1 MLRSA
6 RWGRRLGGC
15 LRQCYGSVVFT
26 GLVQTQGRLLARS
39 PRQQGFRLA
48 VGHDLGPL
56 ELGESIA
63 VNGVCLTVT
72 AAQRERFEADTSEET
87 ITRSTLGKLPIGHTV
102 HLERA
107 LRVCDRLGGHIVAGH
122 VDAVTELLEIKPAGD
137 ALELVFAQSAA
148 LIPFVA
154 EKGSIAVDGVSLT
167 INRVSQSSF
176 SVMVVPHTQR
186 STCLGSLRRGDS
198 VNLEADVLARY
209 IVHFARVGVAAPLDQ
224 NPKDSADRDDA
235 LRRTLQR
242 AGLL

>member
-1 MLRSA
+1 MA
-6 RWGRRLGGC
+6 RF
-15 LRQCYGSVVFT
+15 VFT

-48 VGHDLGPL
+48 VGHDLGSL

-72 AAQRERFEADTSEET
+72 ATQRERFEADTSEET
-87 ITRSTLGKLPIGHTV
+87 ISRSTLGKLPLGQSV

-107 LRVCDRLGGHIVAGH
+107 LRVSDRLGGHIVAGH
-122 VDAVTELLEIKPAGD
+122 VDAVAHLLETQSVGD
-137 ALELVFAQSAA
+137 ALELVFEQPTA
-148 LIPFVA
+148 LVPFIA

-167 INRVSQSSF
+167 INRASASSF

-186 STCLGSLRRGDS
+186 STRLGSLRRGDS
-198 VNLEADVLARY
+198 VNLEVDVLARY
-209 IVHFARVGVAAPLDQ
+209 IVHFARVGAAALDP
-224 NPKDSADRDDA
+224 NSTEDTDRDA
-235 LRRTLQR
+235 SLRRTLAR